1 MKNLLLFAFITISTL
16 SFGQNPPV
24 AVDDTLI
31 YYYDEIHPH
40 DSIKIFQSSWTDNDY
55 NPDGTLVKTDTA
67 FITGANSISIFKANG
82 HLFWLTFYAPNN
94 FVGFDSIKYVIK
106 DNGSPIM
113 YDTGTIY
120 IEVKPQIHEILD
132 ANNIAA
138 RVDIFSLFSTYNGS
152 PGFEAPAGSGSY
164 SIFSSNLWVAGK
176 VNNTV
181 FSSIKRY
188 GWAQDDFGTFTNDGS
203 NTGPVSD
210 SSAQYVEFNPKWDKV
225 WKVKQYEIDYHLA
238 NWNSANYNPPPVFL
252 TWPAHGDT
260 TIGEAYYLAPFVD
273 NDNDGHYNPY
283 AGDYPVIKGDQAIY
297 FIYNDGGSTQS
308 LNPMRSEIHGM
319 AYAFQCQDSALQN
332 TIFVDYR
339 IINRSNNTYDSTYF
353 GMWTDGDL
361 GDPYDDYIQCD
372 VNRSLNYFYNG
383 DDFDDDY
390 SSRTGYGSHP
400 AAQAIMT
407 LKGAKLDNDG
417 QDNAIGIG
425 TNETINGTG
434 FGDGI
439 TDNEHWGTEF
449 FSYPY
454 NNLVNSPNTD
464 LSYYSKMSGTD
475 IQGNPWAFDF
485 LNTGTPIPFKFLFP
499 GSSDTYSYSTNGTSV
514 PGWTESSVG
523 NSPGDRNS
531 VSSTGPVTFAPGD
544 EIELTYA
551 FVFGRNY
558 VCTGAQAGVTNML
571 KRADSIRS
579 YYDQGMLSACGFPVS
594 VKEAIDAKSSLE
606 IYPNPTNNLIN
617 IRQEKASSITI
628 QVLDITGKILITTFS
643 TNQLTTID
651 LSEFTNG
658 IYLVKVTSGN
668 SITVEKI
675 IKN

>member
-1 MKNLLLFAFITISTL
+1 MKNLLLIAFITISTISL
-16 SFGQNPPV
+16 GQNPPV

-31 YYYDEIHPH
+31 YYFDEIHPH
-40 DSIKIFQSSWTDNDY
+40 DSIKISPSSWIDNDFD
-55 NPDGTLVKTDTA
+55 PDGTTVTTDTA
-67 FITGANSISIFKANG
+67 FITGTNSVSIFKPNG

-106 DNGSPIM
+106 DNGNPIM

-120 IEVKPQIHEILD
+120 IEVKPRIHEILD

-138 RVDIFSLFSTYNGS
+138 RVDIYNLFR
-152 PGFEAPAGSGSY
+152 GFEAPAGSGSH

-176 VNNTV
+176 ANNTV
-181 FSSIKRY
+181 FSSVKKY
-188 GWAQDDFGTFTNDGS
+188 GRAQVNSGQFFNDGS

-210 SSAQYVEFNPKWDKV
+210 NSSQYVEFNPKWDKV

-283 AGDYPVIKGDQAIY
+283 LGDYPVIKGDQAIY

-353 GMWTDGDL
+353 GMWTDSDL
-361 GDPYDDYIQCD
+361 GNATDDYIQCD
-372 VNRSLNYFYNG
+372 VDRSLYYFYNG
-383 DDFDDDY
+383 DDFDDDF
-390 SSRTGYGSHP
+390 SGKLGYGSHP
-400 AAQAIMT
+400 PAQAIIT
-407 LKGAKLDNDG
+407 LMGAKLDNDG
-417 QDNAIGIG
+417 QDNAFGIG

-439 TDNEHWGTEF
+439 TDNEHWGIEF
-449 FSYPY
+449 FSFSF
-454 NNLVNSPNTD
+454 NNFGNLLNPD
-464 LSYYSKMSGTD
+464 LSYYSNMTGTD
-475 IQGNPWAFDF
+475 TLGVPWAFDF

-499 GSSDTYSYSTNGTSV
+499 GSSDTYSYGTNGTSV
-514 PGWTESSVG
+514 PGWTDASVG
-523 NSPGDRNS
+523 NTPGDRFG
-531 VSSTGPVTFAPGD
+531 VSSTGSVTFAPGD

-551 FVFGRNY
+551 FVFGRDY
-558 VCTGAQAGVTNML
+558 VNTGAQAGVTNML
-571 KRADSIRS
+571 ERADSIRS
-579 YYDQGMLSACGFPVS
+579 YFDQGVLSACGFPVS
-594 VKEAIDAKSSLE
+594 VQNPIDTKSDLL

-628 QVLDITGKILITTFS
+628 QILDITGKVLLTKSS

-651 LSEFTNG
+651 LHEFTNG
-658 IYLVKVTSGN
+658 IYLVKVTSRN
-668 SITVEKI
+668 QIT
-675 IKN
+675 IKKVIKY